1 MTIILLIVI
10 GVLAV
15 ALGYM
20 VSMSHI
26 QERAKTFLNTE
37 RHLEKERRKKMLL
50 KHLRSRGKITN
61 DEVEA
66 LLGVSDSTATVYF
79 DELEEEGKIVQKGES
94 GRGVYY
100 ELAE

>member
-1 MTIILLIVI
+1 
-10 GVLAV
+10 
-15 ALGYM
+15 
-20 VSMSHI
+20 
-26 QERAKTFLNTE
+26 
-37 RHLEKERRKKMLL
+37 MLL

-66 LLGVSDSTATVYF
+66 LLGVSDSTVTVYF